1 MTVKHPLATKPA
13 TYALLVAT
21 TVARRQQDEII
32 LTEGIESSLHFFAR
46 PAIPEAGDQV
56 GQLAELLDPE
66 GRSPVGHHHKRVLGP
81 FTGPTSRQGTQPP
94 VAVMEVDPVLSP
106 VVAVA
111 HKLEGPPDKRVKRMG
126 DLESLHVDRLTRR
139 S

>member
-1 MTVKHPLATKPA
+1 M
-13 TYALLVAT
+13 
-21 TVARRQQDEII
+21 
-32 LTEGIESSLHFFAR
+32 TEGIESSLHFFAWQ
-46 PAIPEAGDQV
+46 AIPEAGDQV

-66 GRSPVGHHHKRVLGP
+66 GRSPVGHHCKRVLGP

-111 HKLEGPPDKRVKRMG
+111 DKLEGPPDKRVKLMG
-126 DLESLHVDRLTRR
+126 DLESLHVDRLTGR